1 MAKKANFAEMAAQNL
16 AVVFADQDFDRLE
29 SCTRAWHGLTT
40 LIAGCDDVP
49 DGPEM
54 YALMSLIL
62 DEQWRVLQTSAKK
75 GCD

>member
-1 MAKKANFAEMAAQNL
+1 
-16 AVVFADQDFDRLE
+16 
-29 SCTRAWHGLTT
+29 
-40 LIAGCDDVP
+40 VP